1 MIGPGE
7 QFFVDPGCLG
17 YGGGGETVAEG
28 LGAGFLLRVVA
39 VVVEVSVGVEVQCA
53 GFACFVLGWGE
64 DFFL

>member
-28 LGAGFLLRVVA
+28 LGAGFLEGVVA

-53 GFACFVLGWGE
+53 VFACFVLGWGE